1 MLWLNILLALAI
13 MYVLFGSSLGGK
25 LKIPGGVK
33 PKASGG
39 EWTVYGTNGCG
50 WTRKQLTYLD
60 EKGISYKYIECDKED
75 CGDVKAFP
83 TMKHSDGTVVTGF
96 KEL

>member
-13 MYVLFGSSLGGK
+13 LYVLFGSSFGM
-25 LKIPGGVK
+25 
-33 PKASGG
+33 KASAGA

-50 WTRKQLTYLD
+50 WTRKQLAHLD
-60 EKGISYKYIECDKED
+60 KKGISYNYVECDKED
-75 CGDVKAFP
+75 CGAISAFP
-83 TMKHSDGTVVTGF
+83 TMKHANGEVVEGF

>member
-13 MYVLFGSSLGGK
+13 IYVLFGSTSKVG
-25 LKIPGGVK
+25 
-33 PKASGG
+33 ASAGA

-50 WTRKQLTYLD
+50 WTRKQLAHLD
-60 EKGISYKYIECDKED
+60 KKGISYNYIECDKED
-75 CGDVKAFP
+75 CGGISAFP
-83 TMKHSDGTVVTGF
+83 TMKHTNGKVVEGF

>member
-13 MYVLFGSSLGGK
+13 LYVLFGAT
-25 LKIPGGVK
+25 
-33 PKASGG
+33 PKVSGAAA

-50 WTRKQLTYLD
+50 WTRKQIAHLD
-60 EKGISYKYIECDKED
+60 KKGISYNYVECDKED
-75 CGDVKAFP
+75 CGDVNAYP
-83 TMKHSDGTVVTGF
+83 TMKHSNGEVVKGF